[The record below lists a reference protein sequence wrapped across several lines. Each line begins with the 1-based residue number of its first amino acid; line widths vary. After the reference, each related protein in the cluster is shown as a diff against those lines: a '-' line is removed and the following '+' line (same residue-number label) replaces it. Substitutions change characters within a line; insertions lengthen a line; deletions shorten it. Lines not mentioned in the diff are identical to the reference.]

1 MKVTCLSWR
10 GRWVAT
16 ALMLAVAAAEVR
28 AQAPAPPA
36 RRYARMVVLAPRDGQ
51 ERNFEEG
58 YQRHLE
64 WHRQQK
70 DPWTWLGWSFVLGPR
85 LGQFMDGTFGHP
97 VADFDQAVDPAADAA
112 DNSRNVVP
120 YALFSQHSVYEHLDS
135 LSGSRSL
142 PDTLPFLVLATYRV
156 RPGSEA
162 RFEGRLATL
171 LKARTRD
178 PAGPGRYA
186 WLKLTVG
193 GPGPEYLL
201 LRSAPSW
208 QAALELP
215 DPLGPHSEE
224 VESVTTELLRFRSP
238 LSYQPLNPE
247 G

>member
-1 MKVTCLSWR
+1 MKVTRFS
-10 GRWVAT
+10 VAS
-16 ALMLAVAAAEVR
+16 LLVLGMAASEAG

-36 RRYARMVVLAPRDGQ
+36 RRFARMVVLAPRDGQ

-64 WHRQQK
+64 WHRQQR
-70 DPWTWLGWSFVLGPR
+70 DPWVWLGWSFVLGPR

-97 VADFDQAVDPAADAA
+97 AGAFDKAVDPAADAA

-120 YALFSQHSVYEHLDS
+120 YAVFLRHGAYEHLDS

-156 RPGSEA
+156 RPGAEA
-162 RFEGRLATL
+162 RFESRLAAL
-171 LKARTRD
+171 LKARSRD
-178 PAGPGRYA
+178 PAGPPRYA

-193 GPGPEYLL
+193 GEGPEYLL

-215 DPLGPHSEE
+215 DPLGPQVEE
-224 VESVTTELLRFRSP
+224 VASVTTELLRYRSQ
-238 LSYQPLNPE
+238 LSYQPPNP
-247 G
+247 GG